1 MKMRLWICIFNK
13 FFKCILGKLQ
23 LKILALEISLSRGFK
38 YTHLLKIFKSM
49 SPTQTLAVG
58 LPTYLAYSFPGNSF
72 WKLSGKMFK
81 SKIFYPPLLSISY
94 LKGRNIYPNAETSG
108 QPSPPTSLPLLQH
121 QNVCAISWLFTLLSN
136 PIATPPSLSHK
147 YLLFEFL

>member
-1 MKMRLWICIFNK
+1 MGLDEDEIVDLHFQQVLQVH
-13 FFKCILGKLQ
+13 LGQTAVENFGLRNFT
-23 LKILALEISLSRGFK
+23 LSCGFK

-81 SKIFYPPLLSISY
+81 SKIFYPPLLSVSY

-121 QNVCAISWLFTLLSN
+121 QNVCAIS
-136 PIATPPSLSHK
+136 
-147 YLLFEFL
+147 